1 MNTFVKYL
9 LYFIIFVKIIF
20 ILTIIRYKITLSY
33 IKDDKKAEKIKER
46 NEVFH
51 EFFVFLTY
59 VLLILLFNPMNKDIR
74 LDKDHTNSHHL
85 QVVVFALGIVQLLNF
100 DYPTILKAPVEL
112 IDTL

>member
-1 MNTFVKYL
+1 MNVVVKYL
-9 LYFIIFVKIIF
+9 LYFIIFTKIIF
-20 ILTIIRYKITLSY
+20 ILTIIRYKITLSF
-33 IKDDKKAEKIKER
+33 IKDNKKAEKIKER

-85 QVVVFALGIVQLLNF
+85 QAVVFALGIVQLLNF
-100 DYPTILKAPVEL
+100 DYSKILKAPQEL